1 MRILMPLIA
10 AVLLTACSNSNQS
23 NVGYNQNGFGQPT
36 SANGVDP
43 SGFANRGL
51 NSGPQSLTH
60 CIQIKSALGGTV
72 PSLAS
77 SILIRHGA
85 EVGQSQVKIGL
96 EEVMSY
102 TKTVLD
108 ASGGSSLGAAE
119 LISKHEA
126 ADGSCFREQ
135 IRFWS
140 RQGGAVAGSDS
151 AATVKSLRTAYSSLG
166 RVYSTLKTMT
176 ATGDVAD
183 LSERLARSYIPVGL
197 KLPAA
202 VL

>member
-10 AVLLTACSNSNQS
+10 AVFLTACAKSNDQGI
-23 NVGYNQNGFGQPT
+23 GYNQDGIGQSS
-36 SANGVDP
+36 SANGGDP
-43 SGFANRGL
+43 SSFAGAGFSSNQ
-51 NSGPQSLTH
+51 QSLTH

-85 EVGQSQVKIGL
+85 DVGQSQVKIGL
-96 EEVMSY
+96 DEVMAY
-102 TKTVLD
+102 TRTVLD

-135 IRFWS
+135 IRSWS
-140 RQGGAVAGSDS
+140 RKASDPAS
-151 AATVKSLRTAYSSLG
+151 ADTVKSLRAAYSSLG

-183 LSERLARSYIPVGL
+183 LSERLARSYVPVGL
-197 KLPAA
+197 RLPAA